1 MAAPHHR
8 HQASLEGIL
17 DTDFSRPPLEPGV
30 RARAGATF
38 NVMCDRF
45 DTGPVSSGEWSR
57 PTLLRLTHSSAVSDQ
72 SRDYFLRCFFHFVSL
87 PMDVDVDDASTSS
100 TEARSQFFSFAEQLY
115 YKFFLIS
122 KSPPQLN
129 SYASR

>member
-72 SRDYFLRCFFHFVSL
+72 SRVSL